1 MVCPSLILHRTV
13 PVSSELQKEARITT
27 NHVQEKIEIPPRE
40 ETVRNFPERA
50 RNNHDD
56 TSEICASGTSG
67 QFYPSG
73 IQERYQKGSSRQ
85 KKNSARKGETTGRA
99 S

>member
-13 PVSSELQKEARITT
+13 PVSSELQKQA
-27 NHVQEKIEIPPRE
+27 EKSKTRSGKMRSLPMR

-56 TSEICASGTSG
+56 TSEICASGASG

-73 IQERYQKGSSRQ
+73 IQERYQNGSSDR
-85 KKNSARKGETTGRA
+85 RKDQSGKGT
-99 S
+99 

>member
-1 MVCPSLILHRTV
+1 MRSLPMR
-13 PVSSELQKEARITT
+13 
-27 NHVQEKIEIPPRE
+27 

-56 TSEICASGTSG
+56 TSEICASGASG

-73 IQERYQKGSSRQ
+73 IQERYQKGSSDR
-85 KKNSARKGETTGRA
+85 RKI
-99 S
+99 